1 MRKFKKC
8 FQHFIKIITPAEDI
22 AQQVKQYVSILTKLR
37 TDFRVENLNLDS
49 IFLNPFFS
57 LFYTFVDRS
66 IRIFFWI
73 KLNNF
78 YLILNGLFNKDSNLI
93 DMTR

>member
-8 FQHFIKIITPAEDI
+8 FIKIITPAEDI

-49 IFLNPFFS
+49 IFLKPFFS
-57 LFYTFVDRS
+57 LFYTFVDQS